1 MPWPMLIAAGAQIG
15 SQLIKSAQN
24 RRGRSMR
31 EDSRAQGDAAF
42 RNNYDRASRQGQQA
56 AQNAAMH
63 QQMSLARG
71 SGTAGSQAAGVA
83 AAIQNAPSI
92 AANAALA
99 GARIGEGY
107 AAGANQYQGS
117 TLNAMAAGN
126 DVQSGYENSI
136 AGAAGMGGMALA
148 GAFGGGGGQQQA
160 PQMGVQGPPIQAPGY
175 ATKTPAAGLSP
186 DITPGM
192 DPSQMNDA
200 EFDRPGSDERMKT
213 NVTPMSATGTPTM
226 QELERIQREQMAGF
240 GAPREQLAQ
249 NTTLQAERLRAMRD
263 MERASFAAPKPV
275 TSTPSW
281 LMPQAPTINAT
292 TQEEGA
298 LGYQSESPYTRS
310 VSYSTSGSQYANAS
324 PAGPQGQPRNPS
336 LPGTPAPQQA
346 PQQNRP
352 VVPFRHQISH
362 SGVNLSMLTPEQ
374 QQSFYAQNPDFAPRG
389 DGQSVRSGR
398 PEHGLGGMQGPEGPP
413 DQVYYD
419 PEQRDF
425 SGDFVPW
432 VNDRQLAGQLSSQSL
447 GGQGIQNTA
456 PYADQ
461 PNAYS
466 NRIQGSGGG
475 FKTGIG
481 YTSTGEVPGSYRQMV
496 RDGRIEGMVRV
507 PILDFTRRTSLRGG
521 GGAERGGMGGDGGIS
536 DDAQLEALAER
547 RAFDR
552 AVESAAAEKEAY
564 DFVRRNEATS
574 PEEANELLSLANATE
589 ASRTGGGVAGGPA
602 RKSAPSGK
610 ASASF
615 LTSKPKPS
623 ADDVMKS
630 IVEYSK
636 PPPAPKIEIGEAEIE
651 GAMSE
656 EPEKTAAPKEKLSS
670 NADDVVPYT
679 YKEMLDFAKDELLN
693 PGKWGDIKKVQLD
706 DLDAKT
712 RAAVEKRVAEL
723 MTKQQ
728 QALAEVPPD
737 KIGSDERAKNSG
749 GKMSAMDVF
758 RKTPGYSYE
767 YKHGMMGAP
776 GTAPGKH
783 FGPMAQDL
791 EKTPAGK
798 SVVKPGPDGMKRV
811 DTSRLALLQ
820 SAALH
825 DIVKR
830 LDKMEKRRA

>member
-1 MPWPMLIAAGAQIG
+1 MGLGLEQGVEVKMVWPMIIAAGAQIG

-24 RRGRSMR
+24 QRGRAMR
-31 EDSRAQGDAAF
+31 EDSRGQGDAAF
-42 RNNYDRASRQGQQA
+42 RNNYDRAARQGQQA

-148 GAFGGGGGQQQA
+148 GAFGGGGGSPAQQT
-160 PQMGVQGPPIQAPGY
+160 PQMVDPG
-175 ATKTPAAGLSP
+175 LQ
-186 DITPGM
+186 D
-192 DPSQMNDA
+192 
-200 EFDRPGSDERMKT
+200 SDERLKA
-213 NVTPMSATGTPTM
+213 NVMPMSGTPTMQELEGIQRSQMAQWQPGAQAQGTPTM

-249 NTTLQAERLRAMRD
+249 TTALQSGRARAMREMD
-263 MERASFAAPKPV
+263 RASFAAPKPA

-281 LMPQAPTINAT
+281 LMPQAAPINAT

-298 LGYQSESPYTRS
+298 LGYQSDSPYTRT

-324 PAGPQGQPRNPS
+324 PAGPQGQPRNPE
-336 LPGTPAPQQA
+336 LPGTPAPQQM

-374 QQSFYAQNPDFAPRG
+374 QQTFYAQNPDFAPRG

-398 PEHGLGGMQGPEGPP
+398 PEHGLGGMQGPGGAPN
-413 DQVYYD
+413 QVYYD

-425 SGDFVPW
+425 SGDFAPW
-432 VNDRQLAGQLSSQSL
+432 VNDRQLASQLSSQSL
-447 GGQGIQNTA
+447 GGQGMQNQA
-456 PYADQ
+456 PFADQ
-461 PNAYS
+461 PAYS

-481 YTSTGEVPGSYRQMV
+481 YTTTGEVPESYRQMV

-521 GGAERGGMGGDGGIS
+521 AGGGMGRDGGVS

-552 AVESAAAEKEAY
+552 AAESAAAEKEAY

-589 ASRTGGGVAGGPA
+589 ASRTGGGTARGPA
-602 RKSAPSGK
+602 RKRAPSGK
-610 ASASF
+610 GSAGF

-623 ADDVMKS
+623 VDEVVKS

-636 PPPAPKIEIGEAEIE
+636 QQPAPNVEIGEAVIE
-651 GAMSE
+651 KPTTGDEPGA
-656 EPEKTAAPKEKLSS
+656 P
-670 NADDVVPYT
+670 VVPYT
-679 YKEMLDFAKDELLN
+679 QKEMVEYAKDELLN
-693 PGKWGDIKKVQLD
+693 PGMWGDIKKVKLE
-706 DLDAKT
+706 DLDPKT
-712 RAAVEKRVAEL
+712 RAAVEARAAEL
-723 MTKQQ
+723 LAKQQ
-728 QALAEVPPD
+728 EELAALPPEKVD
-737 KIGSDERAKNSG
+737 SDEELKNTG
-749 GKMSAMDVF
+749 GKMSALDVF

-767 YKHGMMGAP
+767 YKREALSRPGSAP
-776 GTAPGKH
+776 GRH

-798 SVVKPGPDGMKRV
+798 SVVRAGPDGMKSV
-811 DTSRLALLQ
+811 DTGRLALLQ

-825 DIVKR
+825 DLVKR
-830 LDKMEKRRA
+830 MDKMEKRRA